1 MELDL
6 FDPCFARSS
15 RADCNSKCSSAC
27 FDVSGPRMFCKV
39 VYSSRACSMRPFGS
53 IFVVGLSSV
62 CSTIEG
68 DRSLSV
74 CVPATSKPGG
84 GGIGVPGFSVKLE
97 SPLSNNSFFL

>member
-1 MELDL
+1 MELALEIMELDL
-6 FDPCFARSS
+6 LDPCFARSS

-62 CSTIEG
+62 C
-68 DRSLSV
+68 
-74 CVPATSKPGG
+74 
-84 GGIGVPGFSVKLE
+84 
-97 SPLSNNSFFL
+97 